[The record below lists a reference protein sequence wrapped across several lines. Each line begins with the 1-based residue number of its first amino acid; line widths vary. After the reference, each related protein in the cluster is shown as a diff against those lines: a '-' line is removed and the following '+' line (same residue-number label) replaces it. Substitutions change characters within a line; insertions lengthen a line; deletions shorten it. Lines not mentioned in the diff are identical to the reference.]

1 MLESA
6 KNGGNPLKVEL
17 RGNPKNSS
25 TPIVVLSSGVFAPAT
40 PNGQATT
47 NAERITTVLS
57 QLPIDV
63 SSAFCFQDAG
73 VSAPMTNLVVSPAAA
88 LVSPSAQRVFD
99 IRQQGKY
106 KIGFFGMVGM
116 DWDVHSTNVL
126 DDLPKE
132 HKEFLVS
139 EAKSSA
145 KVLRTEYRVDL
156 VVAVTNMRLAE
167 DLLLS
172 GATQEKGLER
182 VDFIFGGYDR
192 EAVGTFYPEL
202 VMQAAQRGGKQGDQG
217 RQKRRGV
224 GRVECGGDVRQKE
237 GEDLPELDSVK
248 VTQFHHLER
257 YPPFASLSPSVC
269 MLKTIDTVTPDLASL
284 TTKPLFVSRSRINAK
299 EAAVRHSE
307 TKLGNLIAGSMM
319 AYCDAVIALFLS
331 GAIRCD
337 RILGSASEEQRQF
350 EVIGADIIDCLLFQN
365 QLVLKLITG
374 KAMRAALEN
383 SVSERHADGR
393 FLQIGGLRVNA
404 SLARPEG
411 DRIFSA
417 KWVLQEHVNG
427 TRIEEHIRDEKNY
440 TVAMTEWLANGWGGF
455 SMLRKEQSLRE
466 GEAEGMTDTDL
477 FFKAFGEWSDI
488 DNAFIS
494 MATENRKKKQAPLAV
509 KKYLNNPYLSS
520 RNSGLWAVRYKMV
533 LGKDDEKGVL
543 IVSPKVD
550 GRIHFQRPENL
561 EKFAQ
566 RGGPR

>member
-47 NAERITTVLS
+47 NAEGIITVLS

-73 VSAPMTNLVVSPAAA
+73 VSAPKTNLVVSPAAA
-88 LVSPSAQRVFD
+88 LVPPSAQRVFD

-106 KIGFFGMVGM
+106 KIGFFGMVSM

-202 VMQAAQRGGKQGDQG
+202 VMQSQHSEGESKGKVGSGRYEVTSPEIRVVKSGAAWEGLS
-217 RQKRRGV
+217 V
-224 GRVECGGDVRQKE
+224 VEMCVKKE

-248 VTQFHHLER
+248 EL
-257 YPPFASLSPSVC
+257 SLRNGFSQ
-269 MLKTIDTVTPDLASL
+269 
-284 TTKPLFVSRSRINAK
+284 
-299 EAAVRHSE
+299 
-307 TKLGNLIAGSMM
+307 
-319 AYCDAVIALFLS
+319 
-331 GAIRCD
+331 
-337 RILGSASEEQRQF
+337 EQ
-350 EVIGADIIDCLLFQN
+350 
-365 QLVLKLITG
+365 
-374 KAMRAALEN
+374 
-383 SVSERHADGR
+383 
-393 FLQIGGLRVNA
+393 
-404 SLARPEG
+404 
-411 DRIFSA
+411 
-417 KWVLQEHVNG
+417 VNG

-440 TVAMTEWLANGWGGF
+440 TVAMTEWLASGWGGF
-455 SMLRKEQSLRE
+455 SMLRKGQLLRE
-466 GEAEGMTDTDL
+466 GEAQGMTDTDL

-494 MATENRKKKQAPLAV
+494 MATGNRKKKQAPVAV

-533 LGKDDEKGVL
+533 LGKDDEKGVP
-543 IVSPKVD
+543 IVSPKLMEES
-550 GRIHFQRPENL
+550 IST
-561 EKFAQ
+561 KT
-566 RGGPR
+566 

>member
-47 NAERITTVLS
+47 NAEGITTVLS

-73 VSAPMTNLVVSPAAA
+73 ISAPKTNLVVSPAAA

-99 IRQQGKY
+99 IRQQRKY
-106 KIGFFGMVGM
+106 KIGFFSMVGM

-132 HKEFLVS
+132 HKQFL
-139 EAKSSA
+139 
-145 KVLRTEYRVDL
+145 VLRTEYRVDL

-192 EAVGTFYPEL
+192 EAVGTFYPEI
-202 VMQAAQRGGKQGDQG
+202 VMQSQHSEGESKGKVGSGRYEVTSPDIKG

-224 GRVECGGDVRQKE
+224 GRVECGGDVAV
-237 GEDLPELDSVK
+237 L
-248 VTQFHHLER
+248 LER
-257 YPPFASLSPSVC
+257 YPPFASLSPSVR

-284 TTKPLFVSRSRINAK
+284 TTQPLFVSRSRINAK

-307 TKLGNLIAGSMM
+307 TKVGNFIADSMM
-319 AYCDAVIALFLS
+319 AYYDADIVLFPS

-365 QLVLKLITG
+365 QLVLKLITA

-383 SVSERHADGR
+383 FVPERHADGR

-411 DRIFSA
+411 DRIVFA

-427 TRIEEHIRDEKNY
+427 TRIEEHIREEKNY
-440 TVAMTEWLANGWGGF
+440 AVAMTEWLANGWGGF
-455 SMLRKEQSLRE
+455 SMLRKGQLLRE
-466 GEAEGMTDTDL
+466 GEAQGMTDTDL

-494 MATENRKKKQAPLAV
+494 MATGNRKKKQAPVAV
-509 KKYLNNPYLSS
+509 EKYLNNPYLSS
-520 RNSGLWAVRYKMV
+520 RNLRS
-533 LGKDDEKGVL
+533 LGRQV
-543 IVSPKVD
+543 
-550 GRIHFQRPENL
+550 
-561 EKFAQ
+561 
-566 RGGPR
+566 

>member
-6 KNGGNPLKVEL
+6 KNGGNLLKVEL

-40 PNGQATT
+40 PNEQATT
-47 NAERITTVLS
+47 NAEGIATVLS

-63 SSAFCFQDAG
+63 VSSAREPTFPPFGLASASPKHRSSEAQSSELCFQDAG
-73 VSAPMTNLVVSPAAA
+73 VSAPKTNLVVSPAAA
-88 LVSPSAQRVFD
+88 LVPPSAQDVFD

-126 DDLPKE
+126 DDLHKE
-132 HKEFLVS
+132 HKE
-139 EAKSSA
+139 
-145 KVLRTEYRVDL
+145 VDL

-202 VMQAAQRGGKQGDQG
+202 VMQSQHSEGESKGKMCV
-217 RQKRRGV
+217 K
-224 GRVECGGDVRQKE
+224 KE

-257 YPPFASLSPSVC
+257 YPPFASLSPSVR

-307 TKLGNLIAGSMM
+307 TKLGNFIADSMM
-319 AYCDAVIALFLS
+319 AYYDADIALLPS
-331 GAIRCD
+331 GALRCD

-350 EVIGADIIDCLLFQN
+350 EVIGADIIDCLPFQN

-374 KAMRAALEN
+374 KPMRAALDN
-383 SVSERHADGR
+383 SVFERHADGR
-393 FLQIGGLRVNA
+393 LLQIGGLRVNA

-411 DRIFSA
+411 VRIVSA

-427 TRIEEHIRDEKNY
+427 TRIEEHIRDEKYY

-455 SMLRKEQSLRE
+455 SMLRKGQL
-466 GEAEGMTDTDL
+466 
-477 FFKAFGEWSDI
+477 
-488 DNAFIS
+488 
-494 MATENRKKKQAPLAV
+494 V
-509 KKYLNNPYLSS
+509 
-520 RNSGLWAVRYKMV
+520 
-533 LGKDDEKGVL
+533 
-543 IVSPKVD
+543 
-550 GRIHFQRPENL
+550 
-561 EKFAQ
+561 
-566 RGGPR
+566 